1 MGLMDWYNGISDK
14 IVGWEMREVAKPIG
28 HSLLDGLTYVGHALT
43 NVMPEIG
50 AGIVIVCGVGMMISG
65 NVPKW
70 LARCAVGLGGVI
82 IWLIS
87 A

>member
-1 MGLMDWYNGISDK
+1 MNLLEWYNGVSDK
-14 IVGWEMREVAKPIG
+14 IVGAEFKLLLKPIG
-28 HSLLDGLTYVGHALT
+28 EGFTDVLHVLT

-50 AGIVIVCGVGMMISG
+50 AGIVVVCAVGMMLTG
-65 NVPKW
+65 NIPKW
-70 LARCAVGLGGVI
+70 LGRLAVGLGGVI

>member
-1 MGLMDWYNGISDK
+1 MSLLEWYNGVSDK
-14 IVGWEMREVAKPIG
+14 IVGSEVKFLLKPIG
-28 HSLLDGLTYVGHALT
+28 EGFTDVVHTLT

-50 AGIVIVCGVGMMISG
+50 AGIVVVCGVGMMISG